1 MKVNNRRKQVLSV
14 LIMLIVITSLS
25 ACKQGNNKQ
34 QNNKNQDTTK
44 LTKIEKLNQDIKQF
58 PDNDSLFHQRSK
70 YHLASG
76 NINKALSDINKAID
90 LGGEQSKYLITLSD
104 IYFAMPQPRKTEQTL
119 QAVLIENPDHVE
131 ALFKL
136 AQFYFYQ
143 KDYNKA
149 FGFLNRALEN
159 APNDHRI
166 YFLSGLI
173 NKDRNEMEKA
183 ERDFHRATELNQQFY
198 EAWIQLGLL
207 AAKEEDSIAVNY
219 YQNALDVRPES
230 EEALYN
236 IGIFYQEQGNIQ
248 KAIRTYNQ
256 LLDVNPENEKAYYNL
271 GYIHLTMT
279 QNYTKAE
286 QYFRQALDVN
296 PSNINTVYNLGVS
309 LEQQQEYEEA
319 RKLYQETLEMQQNYK
334 LGIQGMNRLDR
345 KMQ

>member
-1 MKVNNRRKQVLSV
+1 MKINNRSNWALAGLV
-14 LIMLIVITSLS
+14 MLISVISLS
-25 ACKQGNNKQ
+25 ACKQGQ
-34 QNNKNQDTTK
+34 NKNKNKKALDTTQ
-44 LTKIEKLNQDIKQF
+44 LSKIEKLNQDIKQY
-58 PDNDSLFHQRSK
+58 PNNDSLFHQRSK
-70 YHLASG
+70 YFLASG
-76 NINKALSDINKAID
+76 NINKALSDINKAIEM
-90 LGGEQSKYLITLSD
+90 GGKQSKYLITLSD
-104 IYFAMPQPRKTEQTL
+104 IYFTMPQPQKTEQTL
-119 QAVLIENPDHVE
+119 QTILIDNPEHVE

-143 KDYNKA
+143 EEYNKA

-166 YFLSGLI
+166 YFLSGMI
-173 NKDRNEMEKA
+173 NKDRDEPEKA
-183 ERDFHRATELNQQFY
+183 ERDFHRATESNPQFY

-207 AAKEEDSIAVNY
+207 AAKEKDSIAVNY

-248 KAIRTYNQ
+248 KAIKTYNQ

-271 GYIHLTMT
+271 GYIHLTIT
-279 QNYTKAE
+279 HNYTKAE

-296 PSNINTVYNLGVS
+296 PSNINTVYNLGLS
-309 LEQQQEYEEA
+309 LEQQRKYEEA
-319 RKLYQETLEMQQNYK
+319 RKLYRETLEMQDNYK